1 MYYLGEVRPDSV
13 INSSPAGTSDPY
25 STGRLKVWVR
35 GVHPPELYNQSDLLP
50 WAVVLYPS
58 SNAGTG
64 GAGNS
69 SGSIEEGAQV
79 FVTFVDEDKQHPVVF
94 GVIPR
99 VETSIDAGPYGGY
112 NSEGDFVPGA
122 GGGGGGGAGSVGD
135 TVTPSGTWTSFEGTV
150 GSGTVPEDKFWRDI
164 VRWCNG
170 TRGLNLERSKIIAAG
185 VVGCSFYES
194 KYRTTAQN
202 RTGGGNGA
210 KGLFQWRG
218 SRQKKLINRG
228 DWTKYENQIAHFF
241 WENASDPHES
251 KQWAKVESDE
261 GSKNPQRAAAVFA
274 IYWLRYVSN
283 PFTFDQVVR
292 KADVLSKDLNVG
304 EASGSTVLRMQK
316 AIAIY
321 NNYRNELIP
330 GIDYDGDRPGDP

>member
-1 MYYLGEVRPDSV
+1 MLSV
-13 INSSPAGTSDPY
+13 
-25 STGRLKVWVR
+25 
-35 GVHPPELYNQSDLLP
+35 VHFTNQ
-50 WAVVLYPS
+50 
-58 SNAGTG
+58 N
-64 GAGNS
+64 
-69 SGSIEEGAQV
+69 I
-79 FVTFVDEDKQHPVVF
+79 
-94 GVIPR
+94 
-99 VETSIDAGPYGGY
+99 GP
-112 NSEGDFVPGA
+112 
-122 GGGGGGGAGSVGD
+122 
-135 TVTPSGTWTSFEGTV
+135 
-150 GSGTVPEDKFWRDI
+150 
-164 VRWCNG
+164 
-170 TRGLNLERSKIIAAG
+170 
-185 VVGCSFYES
+185 
-194 KYRTTAQN
+194 TAQN